1 MRETQRG
8 YFFFFVGKQ
17 VQQLFSNL
25 MHCGNNRKINN
36 KPEKLFL
43 FKQKARFFALTFLNI
58 FPVDGKRKTYCKERQ
73 EKERCPESNLYLKV
87 EKMNAKPGN
96 MSTLPHLYS
105 PENHPWLSPTC
116 SLVYQ
121 EANHCIAG
129 QVCLSLHLLE
139 SGDSH
144 LILAPKDILFLFG
157 LFLFL
162 LLEPVN
168 ITLYQ

>member
-1 MRETQRG
+1 MVRETQRG
-8 YFFFFVGKQ
+8 YFFSFVGKQ

-96 MSTLPHLYS
+96 MSTLSHLYS
-105 PENHPWLSPTC
+105 PENHRGSLPLAPQYTKKPIIALLGRFASLCICWSQVTATSYWLPRIYC
-116 SLVYQ
+116 FFLVYFYFYYWNQ
-121 EANHCIAG
+121 
-129 QVCLSLHLLE
+129 
-139 SGDSH
+139 
-144 LILAPKDILFLFG
+144 
-157 LFLFL
+157 
-162 LLEPVN
+162 
-168 ITLYQ
+168 